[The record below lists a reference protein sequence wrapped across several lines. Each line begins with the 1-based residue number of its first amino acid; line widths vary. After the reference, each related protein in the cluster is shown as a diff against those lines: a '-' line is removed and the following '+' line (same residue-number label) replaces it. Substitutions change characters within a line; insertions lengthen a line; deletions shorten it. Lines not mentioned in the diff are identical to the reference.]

1 MKKAFKILGVIT
13 AVIVLLA
20 AAGLFFLT
28 RGLEEGA
35 ELVVEEI
42 DFSHKEDGSYLGSF
56 EFYRWNNEVEVI
68 IENGRVS
75 EIIANDQPREKQ
87 DGAIRELTD
96 SVIEG
101 QSTQVEVVS
110 GATVTSKT
118 YLKAVENAM
127 K

>member
-1 MKKAFKILGVIT
+1 MKKVLKVVGVAA

-28 RGLEEGA
+28 RGLDEGV

-42 DFSHKEDGSYLGSF
+42 DFSQKEDGSYLGSF

-118 YLKAVENAM
+118 YLKAIENAM

>member
-1 MKKAFKILGVIT
+1 MKRVFKVAGVAA

-35 ELVVEEI
+35 ELVVEDI
-42 DFSHKEDGSYLGSF
+42 DFSQKEDGSYLGSI

-68 IENGRVS
+68 IKNGKVS

-87 DGAIRELTD
+87 DDAIRELTD

-118 YLKAVENAM
+118 YLKAIENAM

>member
-1 MKKAFKILGVIT
+1 MKKVFKIAGVT
-13 AVIVLLA
+13 AAVIVLLA

-42 DFSHKEDGSYLGSF
+42 DFSDKEDGSYLGSF

-75 EIIANDQPREKQ
+75 EIIANKQPHEKQ
-87 DGAIRELTD
+87 EETIRQLTD
-96 SVIEG
+96 SVIEV
-101 QSTQVEVVS
+101 QSTQVEVIS

-118 YLKAVENAM
+118 YLKAIENAM